1 MKSSYKI
8 AIFASGGGSNF
19 QNIVDAVLDG
29 SIRGEVALLVSNKQD
44 APVVERARKAGI
56 DCFVLN
62 PKEYSER
69 SQYELEIAAEL
80 ERREID
86 LVVLAGY
93 MLLLTPVMVDRY
105 AGKMINIHPS
115 LLPSF
120 PGMHAIEQAY
130 NYGVKLTGVTV
141 HFVDGGMDSGAVI
154 AQEAVSI
161 DDEDTLSSLEAKVR
175 DVEKTL
181 YPKVVSWFAD
191 GLVEVDG
198 RKITINHIK

>member
-1 MKSSYKI
+1 MKPTYKI

-19 QNIVDAVLDG
+19 QNIVNAVVDG
-29 SIRGEVALLVSNKQD
+29 SIHGQVDLLVCNKQH
-44 APVVERARKAGI
+44 APVVKRAHQAGI
-56 DCFVLN
+56 DCFVFN
-62 PKEYSER
+62 PKEYSDR
-69 SQYELEIAAEL
+69 SQYELEIIAEL

-93 MLLLTPVMVDRY
+93 MLLLTPVLVERY

-120 PGMHAIEQAY
+120 PGMHAIQQAFE
-130 NYGVKLTGVTV
+130 YGVKLTGVTV

-154 AQEAVSI
+154 AQETVMI
-161 DDEDTLSSLEAKVR
+161 DAEDTLTSLEAKVR
-175 DVEKTL
+175 KVEETL

-191 GLVEVDG
+191 GLVSVDG
-198 RKITINHIK
+198 RKVTINNIK

>member
-1 MKSSYKI
+1 MKPAYKI

-19 QNIVDAVLDG
+19 QNIVNAVVDG
-29 SIRGEVALLVSNKQD
+29 SIHGQVDLLVCNKQH
-44 APVVERARKAGI
+44 APVVKRASQAGI
-56 DCFVLN
+56 DCFVFN
-62 PKEYSER
+62 PKEYSDR
-69 SQYELEIAAEL
+69 SQYELEIIAEL

-93 MLLLTPVMVDRY
+93 MLLLTPVLVERY

-120 PGMHAIEQAY
+120 PGMHAIQQAFE
-130 NYGVKLTGVTV
+130 YGVKLTGVTV

-154 AQEAVSI
+154 AQEPVAI
-161 DDEDTLSSLEAKVR
+161 HAEDTLTSLEAKVR
-175 DVEKTL
+175 EVEETL

-191 GLVEVDG
+191 GLVSVDG
-198 RKITINHIK
+198 RKITINNIK